1 NRHVGQNLLVE
12 TDFALDPTRGLRL
25 APIKSSCEDGRDQR
39 ARNQPPR
46 RDRDFTQQIMHRCIS
61 DFLRLPD
68 DCKPLR
74 RLQRLERVNVA
85 VPGKMATLLLLNMGN
100 EFRFLRGRW
109 FGLRF
114 EVGCEKRETLL
125 IDNLADSPVCER
137 NRGET
142 STNPFG
148 QNRSAD
154 ITDGFAIA
162 RSHCAHN
169 ISNHPAV
176 EWPLVDGRNV
186 GAGSSVGT
194 VFPNMRMEWLTS

>member
-1 NRHVGQNLLVE
+1 
-12 TDFALDPTRGLRL
+12 
-25 APIKSSCEDGRDQR
+25 DGRDQR
-39 ARNQPPR
+39 AGNQPPR

-61 DFLRLPD
+61 DFLRLAD
-68 DCKPLR
+68 DGKPLR
-74 RLQRLERVNVA
+74 RLQRLERVNGA

-100 EFRFLRGRW
+100 EFRFLRRRW

-114 EVGCEKRETLL
+114 EVGCKKRETLL

-154 ITDGFAIA
+154 IADGFAVA
-162 RSHCAHN
+162 RSHCAYD
-169 ISNHPAV
+169 ISDHAAID
-176 EWPLVDGRNV
+176 WPLVDGRNV
-186 GAGSSVGT
+186 GVGPRVGA
-194 VFPNMRMEWLTS
+194 VFPNIGMKWLA